1 MLACDLLMNV
11 RASRTISDDQMVQLE
26 RLVFGRGVPSR
37 DQIDLLVLIDTYLR
51 RPHPGWT
58 ELLARAVPA
67 ALVPAGAEDRASPVS
82 LARAA

>member
-11 RASRTISDDQMVQLE
+11 RASRTISDEQMAQLE

-51 RPHPGWT
+51 RPDPGWT

-67 ALVPAGAEDRASPVS
+67 TSVPAGAEDRASPVP

>member
-11 RASRTISDDQMVQLE
+11 RASRAISEDQMVQLE
-26 RLVFGRGVPSR
+26 RLVFGLGTPSR
-37 DQIDLLVLIDTYLR
+37 DQIDLLFLIDTYLR
-51 RPHPGWT
+51 RPDPGWT

-67 ALVPAGAEDRASPVS
+67 ALVLAGAEDRALPAP